1 MSARGR
7 ELLLAYER
15 ADAERRAL
23 GAKPECL
30 RQPGEVKAAWARTE
44 AAHRE
49 WQADVRTANT
59 ETWQ

>member
-7 ELLLAYER
+7 ELLLAYDR

-23 GAKPECL
+23 GAKPEYL
-30 RQPGEVKAAWARTE
+30 RQPGEVEAASAKAA

-49 WQADVRTANT
+49 WQAEVRQAGM
-59 ETWQ
+59 EAGQ